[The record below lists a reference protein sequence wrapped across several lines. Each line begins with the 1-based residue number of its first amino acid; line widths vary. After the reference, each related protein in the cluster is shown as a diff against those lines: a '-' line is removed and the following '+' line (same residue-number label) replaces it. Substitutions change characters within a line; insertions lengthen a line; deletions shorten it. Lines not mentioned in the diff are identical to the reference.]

1 MSINVSMLING
12 TKFVFWKDISISRS
26 IDTVSEARFSAPFDF
41 EAEGFKENFAPFAYN
56 PIIVSVDDKPL
67 FTGTMVD
74 VMPIV
79 SDTRTIQVTCYATCG
94 VLMDCTPPTDKAPF
108 EYNNLNLKEIAEKM
122 AGYFNQSVEFKGD
135 PGAKFTRVACDPDK
149 KVFDF
154 LTELSKQRGFVMSS
168 NVDGELV
175 FWKSE
180 AGQPVAMLDEG
191 ISPLLEVSPDFN
203 PQEFYSD
210 LTGLSPVEVGKPAVK
225 KTVKPKKEKTKDKA
239 EKTKKVEPAKPA
251 AKAPKPAKK
260 YSKFSAHA
268 DTTVFRPLTFKID
281 DVEGVDVETA
291 TKAKLARMLGNMA
304 KYTIRVASWYDSKGV
319 LWAPN
324 TKLQLRSPNAMIY
337 DFYEFEIKSV
347 EFALDST
354 SEVAT
359 IELSLPGSFSGEPPE
374 IFPWEL

>member
-1 MSINVSMLING
+1 MSIEVSMLIKG
-12 TKFVFWKDISISRS
+12 TQFVFWKDIRISRN
-26 IDTVSEARFSAPFDF
+26 IDTVSEASFNAPFDF

-56 PIIVSVDDKPL
+56 PIIVSVNGKPL

-74 VMPIV
+74 VTPVV
-79 SDTRTIQVTCYATCG
+79 SDTRTIQVTCYSTCG
-94 VLMDCTPPTDKAPF
+94 VLMDCTPPEDKAPF

-122 AGYFNQSVEFKGD
+122 AEYFKLTVEFQGD
-135 PGAKFTRVACDPDK
+135 PGAKFARVACDPDK

-168 NVDGELV
+168 NVDGALL

-180 AGQPVAMLDEG
+180 DGQPVAMLDEG
-191 ISPLLEVSPDFN
+191 VSPLLEVSPDFN

-210 LTGLSPVEVGKPAVK
+210 LTGLAPVEVGKAAVK
-225 KTVKPKKEKTKDKA
+225 KTVKPKKEKDDPKLKKEKA
-239 EKTKKVEPAKPA
+239 TPAKA
-251 AKAPKPAKK
+251 VAKAPKPATK
-260 YSKFSAHA
+260 YSKFSARA
-268 DTTVFRPLTFKID
+268 ETEVFRPLTFKID
-281 DVEGVDVETA
+281 DAEGADVETA

-304 KYTIRVASWYDSKGV
+304 KYTIQVATWFDSSGD

-324 TKLQLRSPNAMIY
+324 TKIKLRAPNAMIY

-347 EFALDST
+347 EFALDAS
-354 SEVAT
+354 SETAT
-359 IELSLPGSFSGEPPE
+359 LELSLPGSFSGEPPE